1 MSEQTRRGDGRFRAT
16 YSDERRYELLRLVA
30 LKVSPL
36 DPASVSQ
43 PQFDLCAGEVAAEQG
58 WPSPPKA
65 NAIYMQL
72 TWRRKRS
79 WRQLV
84 ESALAAAAEGHS
96 SFGRSAL
103 PRASSRLGGSTSGT
117 SCMGSVGC
125 SISARSRKPRSLPR
139 NGGRS

>member
-72 TWRRKRS
+72 TRKRKRS
-79 WRQLV
+79 WRQLI

-96 SFGRSAL
+96 LRQTIGA
-103 PRASSRLGGSTSGT
+103 ATSEFPAWWFDERHI
-117 SCMGSVGC
+117 VH
-125 SISARSRKPRSLPR
+125 
-139 NGGRS
+139 